1 MFAQKLVNG
10 VRATVRRFI
19 REERAATAVEY
30 AVIAAI
36 VGIGLITVLQQF
48 SFDLQDAF
56 TSLSDAVQDGTNQAP

>member
-1 MFAQKLVNG
+1 MFAQMMVHR
-10 VRATVRRFI
+10 VSAFVRRFV

-56 TSLSDAVQDGTNQAP
+56 GSLSDAVQDGTNQAP

>member
-1 MFAQKLVNG
+1 MFMQKVVNG
-10 VRATVRRFI
+10 VRAAVRRFI
-19 REERAATAVEY
+19 HEEKAATAVEY